1 MTLPVPRQLAF
12 QDLEFGLFC
21 HFGPNTFLDQEWG
34 DGTED
39 PAVVNPTEF
48 NPRQWAAAAREA
60 GMRYLVFTAKHH
72 DGFCN
77 WPTDTTD
84 HCIKASPYQG
94 GKGDLVE
101 QVAEAARAEGLALG
115 LYLSPWDRH
124 DPRYPDAAAYDEVYL
139 TQWRELLTR
148 YGPLCCCWLDGAGS
162 EGRVYDWPRI
172 IGQIRELQ
180 PQACVFSMGEPDYRW
195 IGNEDGL
202 APDPTWNVVQRP
214 QDYLNHD
221 QFFTQPFL
229 ESFPHWMPAECDAR
243 IRANWFWNTYDLP
256 TLKSTERLVDLYYKS
271 VGRGCN
277 LLLNIGPDTR
287 GLLPEPDVERL
298 SEMGAEIR
306 RRFSVPVAQAFQPAS
321 GASPPNPLSLQE
333 RGHGSGF
340 AAAGQ
345 AVAEAVG
352 AVLAAPDGS
361 AAAEQAATESLEIR
375 FPQPTPINHV
385 VLQEDL
391 TQGERSREY
400 LVQVL
405 THGRWEGVAVGTAIG
420 HKKIDQF
427 PTIAADAVRVHFRIA
442 EGNPKLK
449 ALAAYCV

>member
-1 MTLPVPRQLAF
+1 MAAPLPRQLTF

-34 DGTED
+34 TGAED
-39 PAVVNPTEF
+39 PAIVNPTDF
-48 NPRQWAAAAREA
+48 DPRQWARAARET

-84 HCIKASPYQG
+84 HCLKSSPYQG

-124 DPRYPDAAAYDEVYL
+124 DPRYPDPAAYDEVYL
-139 TQWRELLTR
+139 AQWRELLTR

-162 EGRVYDWPRI
+162 EGRVYAWPRI
-172 IGQIRELQ
+172 IAQIRELQ
-180 PQACVFSMGEPDYRW
+180 PDACVFSMGEPDYRW
-195 IGNEDGL
+195 VGNEDGL
-202 APDPTWNVVQRP
+202 APDPTWNVVPRP

-221 QFFTQPFL
+221 QFFTRPFL

-287 GLLPEPDVERL
+287 GLIPDPDLACL

-306 RRFSVPVAQAFQPAS
+306 RRFGTPVGRALRGAPSERAGDVAPA
-321 GASPPNPLSLQE
+321 LQ
-333 RGHGSGF
+333 SGF
-340 AAAGQ
+340 AAA
-345 AVAEAVG
+345 
-352 AVLAAPDGS
+352 
-361 AAAEQAATESLEIR
+361 EQANTESLELT
-375 FPQPTPINHV
+375 FPAPTPINHV
-385 VLQEDL
+385 ILQEDL
-391 TQGERSREY
+391 IQGERVREY
-400 LVQVL
+400 IVQVL
-405 THGRWEGVAVGTAIG
+405 PHDRWEGVYVGTAIG

-427 PTIAADAVRVHFRIA
+427 PTIAAEAVRVHFRQSD
-442 EGNPKLK
+442 GKPKLK